1 MDEMKSWF
9 FGFEYL
15 DYFWAILLSFIMER
29 ICCLQEQFTRDY
41 IVLPDPPTNDDDS
54 YHSIN
59 LEEFSDRDG
68 SLKLSFLRLCRMS
81 QVTILLTL
89 VYFFNICF
97 WFVMTK
103 KASPTYRFKISISM

>member
-1 MDEMKSWF
+1 MEEVKSWF

-41 IVLPDPPTNDDDS
+41 TVLPDPPANDDES

-68 SLKLSFLRLCRMS
+68 SLKLSFLRLCRLS
-81 QVTILLTL
+81 QLTILLTI

-97 WFVMTK
+97 WYALTK
-103 KASPTYRFKISISM
+103 KALPNYRFKISISL